1 MEGFPFQCEP
11 RPAELGQCVF
21 LCRLEENMFSKR
33 LMSNNLCLIHIER
46 KAGKQGPSSF
56 FFSTFLVMC
65 LLKHWPKLREKQR

>member
-21 LCRLEENMFSKR
+21 LCRLEENMFYKR

-46 KAGKQGPSSF
+46 KAGKQGCHMSA
-56 FFSTFLVMC
+56 
-65 LLKHWPKLREKQR
+65 